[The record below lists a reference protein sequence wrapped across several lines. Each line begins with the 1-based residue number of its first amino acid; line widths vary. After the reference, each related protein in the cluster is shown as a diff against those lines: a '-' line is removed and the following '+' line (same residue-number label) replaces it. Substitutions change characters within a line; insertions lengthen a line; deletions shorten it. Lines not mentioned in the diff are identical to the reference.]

1 MNTKHHI
8 KERITARRN
17 HDVYYDGE
25 SHYYIDGSVYKGG
38 KLLLLAYD
46 EENEKYYQ
54 VENGRMVLVNPIG
67 I

>member
-1 MNTKHHI
+1 M
-8 KERITARRN
+8 ITARRN

-25 SHYYIDGSVYKGG
+25 SHYYIDGSVYNGG

-54 VENGRMVLVNPIG
+54 VENGRMVFVKPTG

>member
-1 MNTKHHI
+1 L
-8 KERITARRN
+8 
-17 HDVYYDGE
+17 
-25 SHYYIDGSVYKGG
+25 VYKGG

-54 VENGRMVLVNPIG
+54 VENGRMVFVKPTG